1 MQLRGGGTKIPLGG
15 CGSLEKVQKMR
26 SCDGWAFVCMRHMFQ
41 IHISSKVLTV
51 FLGLIFNVI
60 VPQNPMDIT
69 HKARA
74 AGIERVVWNG
84 LERFQSA
91 GETPV

>member
-26 SCDGWAFVCMRHMFQ
+26 SCDG
-41 IHISSKVLTV
+41 

-60 VPQNPMDIT
+60 LLQNPMDIT

-91 GETPV
+91 GETPE

>member
-1 MQLRGGGTKIPLGG
+1 MLLRGGGTKIPLGG

-26 SCDGWAFVCMRHMFQ
+26 SCDG
-41 IHISSKVLTV
+41 
-51 FLGLIFNVI
+51 FLGLLFNVI
-60 VPQNPMDIT
+60 IPQNPMDIT

-84 LERFQSA
+84 LERFQLV
-91 GETPV
+91 GETPE